1 MVQMERRGEV
11 VAVAINRRHT
21 HTFSECWSANARA
34 TDNTAATNTA
44 AAVNNKFSGEALP
57 LRFSQK
63 NSGQAVQ
70 SSSVDPGAEHIC
82 QSEPQMIYTLSLQL
96 LFLLSLSTSLSVAD

>member
-44 AAVNNKFSGEALP
+44 AAVNNKFSGEL

-70 SSSVDPGAEHIC
+70 SSSVDPGAG
-82 QSEPQMIYTLSLQL
+82 TFVSLNL
-96 LFLLSLSTSLSVAD
+96 K

>member
-1 MVQMERRGEV
+1 MERRGGSGCG
-11 VAVAINRRHT
+11 NQSTT

-34 TDNTAATNTA
+34 TAATNTA
-44 AAVNNKFSGEALP
+44 AAVNNKFSGEL

-70 SSSVDPGAEHIC
+70 FSPVDPGAG
-82 QSEPQMIYTLSLQL
+82 TFVSLNL
-96 LFLLSLSTSLSVAD
+96 K